1 MGSPGDAQQP
11 ERGVVEMA
19 RRVQER
25 VLRHDALILDT
36 TVELAAERGW
46 PGVLFPRVTEATGL
60 SERPLRDRYKD
71 RLGLG
76 QQVWWQRLE
85 SPVLD
90 AMREVI
96 EVVPTDGERITGPD
110 IADVMAPF
118 MEPDEC
124 FEAAAEL
131 MIVARYQP
139 MMCTAVT
146 GTLGQ
151 ALSVWLNPDAKD
163 MTPSIAAKRGHLAAL
178 ALGLLTYSRATHGD
192 LPDLSSVFARIAK
205 AMNSEARPPKLP
217 ASGFERW
224 DASQLTDYGDSS
236 WEHLLRTTVTA
247 IGKHGYDGAT
257 FDIITDMAEVSR
269 GMIQGYYATKQDF
282 FSDVVSR
289 VIGTTGMMQPAAG
302 DAERE
307 SMDASIAAAVEMRE
321 TMRPDR
327 QPLRT
332 VVLEQVR
339 LAWNDDAVYDELA
352 EQMLSAS
359 RADRVGASAE
369 AWHCVDQ
376 ALLWGAGL
384 LAELYPASWE
394 LPYGVVT
401 SSLAD

>member
-1 MGSPGDAQQP
+1 MT
-11 ERGVVEMA
+11 

-85 SPVLD
+85 SPVLE
-90 AMREVI
+90 AMRDVI
-96 EVVPTDGERITGPD
+96 EVVPTDGGELSKG
-110 IADVMAPF
+110 ALAEVMRPF

-131 MIVARYQP
+131 IIVARYQP

-151 ALSVWLNPDAKD
+151 ALSQWLNPDAKG
-163 MTPSIAAKRGHLAAL
+163 MTPTLAARRAYLAAL

-205 AMNSEARPPKLP
+205 AMNSATRSPKLP
-217 ASGFERW
+217 ASRFDRW
-224 DASQLTDYGDSS
+224 DANQLTDYGDSS
-236 WEHLLRTTVTA
+236 WEHLLQTTVTA
-247 IGKHGYDGAT
+247 IGKHGYDGST
-257 FDIITDMAEVSR
+257 FDVITDMAEVSR
-269 GMIQGYYATKQDF
+269 GMIQGYYATKQEF

-289 VIGTTGMMQPAAG
+289 VIASTGMMQPAAG

-307 SMDASIAAAVEMRE
+307 SLDPGIAAAIEMRE

-327 QPLRT
+327 QGLRT

-339 LAWNDDAVYDELA
+339 LAWNDDAVYAELA
-352 EQMLSAS
+352 EQMLAGVRS
-359 RADRVGASAE
+359 DRVGASGE
-369 AWHCVDQ
+369 AWQCVDQ
-376 ALLWGAGL
+376 SLLWGAGL
-384 LAELYPASWE
+384 LAELHPASWE
-394 LPYGVVT
+394 MPYGVVT
-401 SSLAD
+401 SSLNS

>member
-1 MGSPGDAQQP
+1 
-11 ERGVVEMA
+11 
-19 RRVQER
+19 
-25 VLRHDALILDT
+25 
-36 TVELAAERGW
+36 
-46 PGVLFPRVTEATGL
+46 
-60 SERPLRDRYKD
+60 
-71 RLGLG
+71 
-76 QQVWWQRLE
+76 
-85 SPVLD
+85 
-90 AMREVI
+90 
-96 EVVPTDGERITGPD
+96 
-110 IADVMAPF
+110 
-118 MEPDEC
+118 
-124 FEAAAEL
+124 
-131 MIVARYQP
+131 
-139 MMCTAVT
+139 
-146 GTLGQ
+146 
-151 ALSVWLNPDAKD
+151 
-163 MTPSIAAKRGHLAAL
+163 MTPSIAAKRGYLAAL

-192 LPDLSSVFARIAK
+192 LPDLQSVFARIAK
-205 AMNSEARPPKLP
+205 AMNSDARPPKLP

-257 FDIITDMAEVSR
+257 FDVITDMAEVSR

-307 SMDASIAAAVEMRE
+307 SMDASMAAAVEMRE

-352 EQMLSAS
+352 EQMLAAA
-359 RADRVGASAE
+359 RADRVGASGE

-384 LAELYPASWE
+384 LAEVHPASWE

-401 SSLAD
+401 SSLSD

>member
-1 MGSPGDAQQP
+1 
-11 ERGVVEMA
+11 VEIPAGGGNYREVDMA

-60 SERPLRDRYKD
+60 SERPLRDRFKD

-85 SPVLD
+85 SPFLD

-96 EVVPTDGERITGPD
+96 EVVPAKGERITGAA
-110 IADVMAPF
+110 IAEVMAPF

-131 MIVARYQP
+131 IIVARYQP

-146 GTLGQ
+146 GSLGRN
-151 ALSVWLNPDAKD
+151 LSQWLNPEAKG
-163 MTPSIAAKRGHLAAL
+163 MKATMAARRGYLAAL

-192 LPDLSSVFARIAK
+192 LPELSPVFTRLAK
-205 AMNSEARPPKLP
+205 AMNSDTRTTRLP
-217 ASGFERW
+217 TRRLDRW
-224 DASQLTDYGDSS
+224 DATLPDHFGGSNWG
-236 WEHLLRTTVTA
+236 HLLQTTITA

-257 FDIITDMAEVSR
+257 FDVITDMAGVSR
-269 GMIQGYYATKQDF
+269 GMIQGYYPTKQDF
-282 FSDVVSR
+282 FADVVSG
-289 VIGTTGMMQPAAG
+289 VITATGMMQPAAG
-302 DAERE
+302 DAERD
-307 SMDASIAAAVEMRE
+307 SFDPSIAAAIEMRE

-339 LAWNDDAVYDELA
+339 LAWNDDAVYEQLA
-352 EQMLSAS
+352 EQMVSAARS
-359 RADRVGASAE
+359 DRTGASGE
-369 AWHCVDQ
+369 AWQCADQ
-376 ALLWGAGL
+376 ALLWGAGM
-384 LAELYPASWE
+384 LAELHPASWE
-394 LPYGVVT
+394 LPYGVVVAA
-401 SSLAD
+401 LPDR